1 VLKAL
6 REVEVALTAYGADID
21 RQRNLVHARDD
32 ARDVAAHLGT
42 LRKGG
47 RIGSLPA
54 VEADRD
60 ALFAEEAV
68 AAGQATLN
76 ADQMRL
82 FLALGGGWTRP
93 AAL

>member
-1 VLKAL
+1 
-6 REVEVALTAYGADID
+6 
-21 RQRNLVHARDD
+21 
-32 ARDVAAHLGT
+32 
-42 LRKGG
+42 
-47 RIGSLPA
+47 
-54 VEADRD
+54 
-60 ALFAEEAV
+60 V